1 MVVPLKVLQYLDQR
15 EMYIFTCFQLIRKNN
30 RNNILNT
37 FIRLQFRRDGTQWA
51 NSNDIHNYNIIEM
64 LLRACGLKHFILD
77 FSESIQTIL
86 SVTRTI
92 KNSIKV
98 ID

>member
-1 MVVPLKVLQYLDQR
+1 MVQLKILQYLDQR
-15 EMYIFTCFQLIRKNN
+15 EMYIFACFQLIRKNN

-37 FIRLQFRRDGTQWA
+37 FIRLHFRGDGTKWA
-51 NSNDIHNYNIIEM
+51 NSNDIHDYNIIEM
-64 LLRACGLKHFILD
+64 LLRPCGWNIILD
-77 FSESIQTIL
+77 FSGSIQTIL
-86 SVTRTI
+86 SVTSTI